1 MVIGSVVEEIL
12 RVGVV
17 PVVRLDDLTAATEVA
32 RALAEGGIP
41 VLEFTLTNPN
51 AVEAV
56 RAVRT
61 KEPDIITGAGT
72 VLDGE
77 SARLAVLAGAQYLV
91 TPAVVPDVIAMGLR
105 YSVPTFCG
113 ALTPTEVLA
122 AWEAGAACVKIFPAS
137 AFGPEYIKALRG
149 PLPHVRMMPSGG
161 VSVDNA
167 ADFIRAGSVAV
178 SAGGDL
184 VSAEIVKRE
193 QWDTITKRASA
204 FLQAVRTA
212 RSAA

>member
-1 MVIGSVVEEIL
+1 MAAGSVVEEIL

-17 PVVRLDDLTAATEVA
+17 PVVRLDDLTTAIEVA
-32 RALAEGGIP
+32 RALAEAGVP
-41 VLEFTLTNPN
+41 VVEFTLTNPD
-51 AVEAV
+51 AIEAV
-56 RAVRT
+56 RAVRAA
-61 KEPDIITGAGT
+61 EPEVLTGAGT
-72 VLDGE
+72 ILDAA
-77 SARLAVLAGAQYLV
+77 SARLAILAGAQYLI
-91 TPAVVPDVIAMGLR
+91 TPTLVPEVIAMGLR

-113 ALTPTEVLA
+113 ALTPTEVQG

-137 AFGPEYIKALRG
+137 AFGPAYIKALRG

-167 ADFIRAGSVAV
+167 GDFIRAGSVAV

-184 VSAEIVKRE
+184 VGDRMVRE
-193 QWDTITKRASA
+193 GRWDTITQQARA

-212 RSAA
+212 RSAG

>member
-1 MVIGSVVEEIL
+1 MAIGSVVEEIL

-17 PVVRLDDLTAATEVA
+17 RVVRLGDLTAATEVA
-32 RALAEGGIP
+32 RALAKRGIP
-41 VLEFTLTNPN
+41 VLEFTLTNRD

-72 VLDGE
+72 VLDAE

-113 ALTPTEVLA
+113 ALTPTEVLV

-137 AFGPEYIKALRG
+137 AVGPEYIKALRG

-193 QWDTITKRASA
+193 QWDTITQQASA
-204 FLQAVRTA
+204 FLRAVRTA

>member
-1 MVIGSVVEEIL
+1 MAIGSIVEEIL

-17 PVVRLDDLTAATEVA
+17 PVVRLDDLTAATSVA
-32 RALAEGGIP
+32 LALAEGGIP
-41 VLEFTLTNPN
+41 VVEYTLTNPD
-51 AVEAV
+51 AIEAV

-61 KEPDIITGAGT
+61 TEPEVITGVGT

-77 SARLAVLAGAQYLV
+77 SARLAILAGAQYMV
-91 TPAVVPDVIAMGLR
+91 TPTVAPDVIAMGLR
-105 YSVPTFCG
+105 YNVPTFCG

-137 AFGPEYIKALRG
+137 AFGPGYIKALRG

-161 VSVDNA
+161 VSMDNA
-167 ADFIRAGSVAV
+167 GDFIRAGSVAV

-184 VSAEIVKRE
+184 VSADTVKNER
-193 QWDTITKRASA
+193 WDTITQRARA
-204 FLQAVRTA
+204 FSQAIRTA
-212 RSAA
+212 RSAV

>member
-1 MVIGSVVEEIL
+1 MAIGSVVEEIL

-41 VLEFTLTNPN
+41 VLEFTLTNPD

-113 ALTPTEVLA
+113 ALTPTEVLV

-137 AFGPEYIKALRG
+137 AVGPEYIKALRG

-193 QWDTITKRASA
+193 QWDTITQRASA